1 MENVIRLDR
10 DRIDP
15 RTMQMWRMPGWTLE
29 KGKFHPFGKFYLNV
43 GMNAEAFVAVNQF
56 GDVVSIKIWPY
67 YHR

>member
-1 MENVIRLDR
+1 
-10 DRIDP
+10 
-15 RTMQMWRMPGWTLE
+15 MQMWRMPGWTLE